1 MERCTTNVVRI
12 EVDLA
17 KTILSIVEQEI
28 IIFASML
35 EQENANKVVDI
46 DQGDIWNF
54 TYYN

>member
-46 DQGDIWNF
+46 DQGDI
-54 TYYN
+54 